1 MTKKLWAMGVAGQA
15 SKYQGMQITSV
26 ETPSTIAE
34 VRTARPYW
42 YLAAVLGLSTLLV
55 ACVTPAKNQDD
66 GSTVQTEVG
75 VSGCS
80 GCIGINT
87 FTSRTLASELYAVKD
102 ADGMRTGQRI
112 SASLKLG
119 ITNRKSGVKGG
130 LFAAPN
136 ATAYLAEITGPEA
149 HMFQG
154 ETPTDANH
162 PYRFLLRIHNN
173 SSFTNQNVQLVAG
186 EIYRSLPSMSL
197 EGVDNAQNCFSSGC
211 TWDADYVI
219 SAKVINSHI
228 ATDTP
233 LTIFIGN
240 RVSKQVQSKDGL
252 NATYETVSAG
262 AFLRVTPEQ
271 LKSFVAAVRQRLA
284 I

>member
-1 MTKKLWAMGVAGQA
+1 M
-15 SKYQGMQITSV
+15 
-26 ETPSTIAE
+26 IAE

-42 YLAAVLGLSTLLV
+42 YLAVLGLSALLA

-66 GSTVQTEVG
+66 GSTVQTDVG

-80 GCIGINT
+80 SCTGITT

-102 ADGMRTGQRI
+102 ADNVRTGQRI

-119 ITNRKSGVKGG
+119 ITNRTSGLKGG

-136 ATAYLAEITGPEA
+136 AAAYLPEITGPEA

-162 PYRFLLRIHNN
+162 PYRFLVRIHHN

-186 EIYRSLPSMSL
+186 EIYRPLPPISL
-197 EGVDNAQNCFSSGC
+197 EGVNNAQNCFSSGC
-211 TWDADYVI
+211 SWDADYVI
-219 SAKVINSHI
+219 SAKLVNLHI
-228 ATDTP
+228 TMGTP
-233 LTIFIGN
+233 LTIFVGD
-240 RVSKQVQSKDGL
+240 RVSKSTQVKSKDGL
-252 NATYETVSAG
+252 NAAYETETVSAG

-271 LKSFVAAVRQRLA
+271 LQKFISTVRQKLD